1 MNNNERSLIHRFF
14 NTQRTAVAQLERPF
28 SDRCVTKTVRE
39 NFCVYSV
46 HAMTKSNVLYIYDTP
61 VAAVFPGR
69 LVGNSKEGAK
79 DVVVV
84 SEFFASR
91 QYRSPKYFSSLTL
104 AADCREVVRSVP
116 EREYEIITV
125 LGPIPEPNY
134 KHSPY
139 RRDLEPTKRR
149 QDLITYFGQI
159 MKAHADM
166 VLNYANDVFDV
177 MRGKSRSYSSKMTR
191 KEWSRTADRFM
202 QSFEKAKL
210 AFGYKPKRL
219 YDYIEKSRAKCAAVV
234 DTAMAQLKKDN
245 PELFTTE
252 MKYVASSWEEYDER
266 RNMENMLMRSPMY
279 YDIQQPT
286 TDQFG
291 RSYCVEERHAQSV
304 RLSYDLWDD
313 LPDGNRTHAE
323 YLVKVAD
330 PIVTKYM
337 SKSLLKVKRYG
348 TNQLEYNI
356 FPIDLNDPAETVV
369 ACVCLCQPHE
379 TCRRVRMRGDG
390 TDSAKVVVSKD
401 VDEDGNA
408 TYYTERITTGRGAT
422 ISGER
427 ALRAAAVL
435 GKLYL
440 TDPKKIVTSFHLGCF
455 TVYPYNSHGDQAL
468 HIGCHS
474 FNRDTVQQVVHD
486 LCLDSDGLK
495 TLYEQHELE
504 RSYKAQARIMEPD
517 EIKELEG
524 YEDALKEVREKLAE
538 VENGP
543 NSYANLRREY
553 KRKCLND
560 LKERVR
566 VIMDYDDEHMVEHS
580 AELLLQLRQVND
592 AIAELEEK

>member
-14 NTQRTAVAQLERPF
+14 NTQRTSAAQLERPF
-28 SDRCVTKTVRE
+28 FDRCISKTVRD
-39 NFCVYSV
+39 NFCISTV
-46 HAMTKSNVLYIYDTP
+46 HAMTRANVLYIYDTP

-69 LVGNSKEGAK
+69 LVGNNKEDAK

-104 AADCREVVRSVP
+104 AADCREVMKSVP
-116 EREYEIITV
+116 KREYEIITI

-139 RRDLEPTKRR
+139 DKDPEPAERR

-166 VLNYANDVFDV
+166 VLTYAGDAFGNTRAND
-177 MRGKSRSYSSKMTR
+177 SYSSKITR
-191 KEWSRTADRFM
+191 KEWSRTANRFM

-219 YDYIEKSRAKCAAVV
+219 YDYIEKNRAKCAAVV

-245 PELFTTE
+245 PELFTTKL
-252 MKYVASSWEEYDER
+252 KYVAASWEEYDER
-266 RNMENMLMRSPMY
+266 RNMENTLTRSPMY
-279 YDIQQPT
+279 RDIQQPT
-286 TDQFG
+286 VDHFG
-291 RSYCVEERHAQSV
+291 RSRCEVEREAQNV
-304 RLSYDLWDD
+304 RLAYDLWSD
-313 LPDGNRTHAE
+313 LADGNRTHAE
-323 YLVKVAD
+323 YLVKLAD

-348 TNQLEYNI
+348 IVQLEENI

-390 TDSAKVVVSKD
+390 TDSARVVVNRH
-401 VDEDGNA
+401 VDEDGNV
-408 TYYTERITTGRGAT
+408 TYCAEKITTGRGAM
-422 ISGER
+422 IYGEK

-440 TDPKKIVTSFHLGCF
+440 TDPKKIDKSVHLGCF
-455 TVYPYNSHGDQAL
+455 TVYPYSERGDKAL

-474 FNRDTVQQVVHD
+474 FNRDTVQHVVHD
-486 LCLDSDGLK
+486 LCLDSEGLK
-495 TLYEQHELE
+495 TLYEQHEQEL
-504 RSYKAQARIMEPD
+504 RYKEQARIIEPD
-517 EIKELEG
+517 EVKELEG
-524 YEDALKEVREKLAE
+524 YEKALKEVREKLAE

-553 KRKCLND
+553 KRKCFND
-560 LKERVR
+560 IKERVQA
-566 VIMDYDDEHMVEHS
+566 IMDYDDEHMVEHS
-580 AELLLQLRQVND
+580 ADLLLQLRQVND